1 MLLLYLIAN
10 LKSNM
15 SEFQTQNTEWRG
27 RNAAEG
33 REAHMEN
40 KEKAP
45 DDQEKKAAARERAEV
60 VSKEVKSTQKQ
71 MQNIM
76 ANMQQVVKTVQ
87 AIRAQLQLSSGGSI
101 PSVQRDEKNI
111 EILKKKLAN
120 LRGELGDLRVALII
134 ELKKDIIKNT
144 KNLPEA
150 ELELEAERQANLIF
164 SELGLD

>member
-1 MLLLYLIAN
+1 
-10 LKSNM
+10 M
-15 SEFQTQNTEWRG
+15 SEFQNQNTEWRG

-33 REAHMEN
+33 REVQMEN
-40 KEKAP
+40 KEKQP
-45 DDQEKKAAARERAEV
+45 DEQEKKAAARERAEV
-60 VSKEVKSTQKQ
+60 VSKEVRSAKKQ

-87 AIRAQLQLSSGGSI
+87 AIRAQLQLSDSGAI

-134 ELKKDIIKNT
+134 ELKKEIVEKD
-144 KNLPEA
+144 KNLSESEVDSEAEKLANLIFA
-150 ELELEAERQANLIF
+150 ELEL
-164 SELGLD
+164 D

>member
-1 MLLLYLIAN
+1 
-10 LKSNM
+10 M
-15 SEFQTQNTEWRG
+15 SEFQTQNTEWRKH
-27 RNAAEG
+27 NTAEG
-33 REAHMEN
+33 RELKMEN

-87 AIRAQLQLSSGGSI
+87 VIRAQLQLSSDGSI

-111 EILKKKLAN
+111 EILKNKLAN
-120 LRGELGDLRVALII
+120 LRGELGDLRSALVV
-134 ELKKDIIKNT
+134 ELKKELIKNN
-144 KNLPEA
+144 KNLVDQDAKSEA
-150 ELELEAERQANLIF
+150 ENQADQVL
-164 SELGLD
+164 SELGLK